1 LPLTQAVLRLF
12 AKGEKMIDH
21 VLLKVKIMGDVDE
34 DTLKEIIDGIY
45 NLHLDVYSVESEA
58 VEQGAQADEE
68 K

>member
-1 LPLTQAVLRLF
+1 
-12 AKGEKMIDH
+12 MIDH